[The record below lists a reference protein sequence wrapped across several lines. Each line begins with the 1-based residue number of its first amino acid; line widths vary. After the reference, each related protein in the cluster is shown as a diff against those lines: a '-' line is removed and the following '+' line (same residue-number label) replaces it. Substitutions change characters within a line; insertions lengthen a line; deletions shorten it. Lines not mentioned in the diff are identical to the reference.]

1 MKKNCF
7 YFMTYCFPHG
17 KLRLLLLPLK
27 LTVILSILTTFNAL
41 ALDLGIANS
50 SATEAQQQKVTGKV
64 LDATTNEP
72 LIGVNVAVEGTIV
85 GAITDVEG
93 NYSLVPP
100 ASSGT
105 LIFTYIG
112 YVTQRV
118 QFQGQATVDVKMT
131 SETLALEEVV
141 VVGYGTQK
149 KKDITSAIAIVDVK
163 QMAKSPVANLTT
175 ALQGVTAGVEV
186 QGNQGTPG
194 MMPTVRIRGVGSVNS
209 TDPLYVVDGV
219 PADISAVN
227 PSDVESMQVLKDA
240 ASCAIYGSR
249 GANGVVI
256 ITTKSGKSGAP
267 KVSYKGYY
275 GFEKAW
281 KTLDVLNM
289 KQWADLVYEANTA
302 GGTTAPPLATE
313 IRSAPNGPWPNWDGK
328 STDWLGALFQT
339 GAIYENSFD
348 VSGGTNSG
356 NYFFSAGQYKQD
368 GIIITT
374 PYKRYT
380 VRMNSNW
387 QTKKFKFGENITFNY
402 SRNRDEGSNG
412 GRDPLEESIKITQNI
427 PILNP
432 NVLGGYSGYN
442 ATLVGHDA
450 SNPIGSLVRN
460 QNFNFN
466 KRFVA
471 DVYGEY
477 QIFKDLVFRSTF
489 GINSTEGQ
497 NRNLVLKTDMQ
508 PKNFAN
514 TTLNE
519 SSTWSYN
526 WIAENMLTFHK
537 IFGDHDLTVMADYT
551 TEYSKTH
558 NMSAGGT
565 TLQTETNDVLSKL
578 ESGFTVGGYE
588 NEQSRISYLGRLMYS
603 YKGKYMLTANF
614 RRDGSSKFG
623 PGNKWGNFPSASLAW
638 RISDEDFIKGIS
650 ALNNLKLRASYG
662 VVGNDYPIGPYSYIS
677 GLSSGLDYDFQTTTR
692 YTGVSVNGFNNASL
706 KWETVKQADAG
717 IDIGLFKSALEITV
731 DYFDKRTI
739 DMLIPVPLPASSGNS
754 GSITKNLGS
763 ILNRGFEF
771 SATVHKNFSGLDF
784 SITGNFTTLHNE
796 VLDMGGFPITSGS
809 VEPGS
814 ATRTDKGHP
823 IGAFY
828 GYHMISVFPDQAS
841 IDAYTFNGT
850 KIQPNAKPGDI
861 KWADLTPDGVIDQND
876 RYYMGSP
883 IPTLT
888 YGLNA
893 NLAYKGFDLSL
904 FFQGVAGNKI
914 FAELVAWTQG
924 MQNNFNAGVDA
935 LRRWTP
941 TNTVTDVPRAVRNDP
956 NGNITKVSDRY
967 IKDGA
972 YSRLKN
978 VSLGYTL
985 PKSATEMLKISNLRI
1000 YVTGRNL
1007 LTFTKYPFFDPEIG
1021 SGALGT
1027 GGSVNLSRGIDNGYY
1042 PQARTMIMGIQIDF

>member
-1 MKKNCF
+1 MKQ
-7 YFMTYCFPHG
+7 
-17 KLRLLLLPLK
+17 
-27 LTVILSILTTFNAL
+27 ILTRPIPLFKTGIKNSLLIKL
-41 ALDLGIANS
+41 ALIAFMVSTLQVNATDLNS
-50 SATEAQQQKVTGKV
+50 KSDKILQQISITGTVK
-64 LDATTNEP
+64 DQDGTAMP
-72 LIGVNVAVEGTIV
+72 GVNIVVEGTTQGGMSDANGNFTISVPNANAVLVFSFV
-85 GAITDVEG
+85 GYQDMKVQVAGKTKIDVIM
-93 NYSLVPP
+93 V
-100 ASSGT
+100 SST
-105 LIFTYIG
+105 LN
-112 YVTQRV
+112 
-118 QFQGQATVDVKMT
+118 
-131 SETLALEEVV
+131 LEEVV

-149 KKDITSAIAIVDVK
+149 KKDITSAIAVVDVK

-175 ALQGVTAGVEV
+175 ALQGVTPGVEV

-194 MMPTVRIRGVGSVNS
+194 SMPTVRIRGVGSVNS

-219 PADISAVN
+219 PADIATIN

-249 GANGVVI
+249 GANGVII

-267 KVSYKGYY
+267 KVSYRGYY

-281 KTLDVLNM
+281 KTIDVLNV

-302 GGTTAPPLATE
+302 GGTTAPPLALE
-313 IRSAPNGPWPNWDGK
+313 IRNNPNGPWADWDGK
-328 STDWLGALFQT
+328 STDWLGALFQK

-348 VSGGTNSG
+348 ISGGTNNG

-387 QTKKFKFGENITFNY
+387 QAKKFRFGENITFNY
-402 SRNRDEGSNG
+402 SKNRVEGSNG

-427 PILNP
+427 TIYNP
-432 NVLGGYSGYN
+432 NVLGGYSGYD
-442 ATLVGHDA
+442 ASLVGHDA

-460 QNFNFN
+460 SNFNFN

-477 QIFKDLVFRSTF
+477 QIFKSLIFRSTF
-489 GINSTEGQ
+489 GVNSTEFQ
-497 NRNLVLKTDMQ
+497 NRNLVLKTDMT

-526 WIAENMLTFHK
+526 WIAENMLTYHK
-537 IFGDHDLTVMADYT
+537 MFGDHDLTVMADYT
-551 TEYSKTH
+551 TEYYFNHS
-558 NMSAGGT
+558 MSAGGT
-565 TLQTETNDVLSKL
+565 TLQTETNDILSKL
-578 ESGFTVGGYE
+578 ESGFTVGGGE
-588 NEQSRISYLGRLMYS
+588 SETSRISYLGRLMYS
-603 YKGKYMLTANF
+603 YKGKYLLTANI

-623 PGNKWGNFPSASLAW
+623 SGNKWGNFPSASLAW
-638 RISDEDFIKGIS
+638 RISDESFMKGIS
-650 ALNNLKLRASYG
+650 ALNNLKLRTSYG

-677 GLSSGLDYDFQTTTR
+677 GLSSGLDYDFAQNGTR

-706 KWETVKQADAG
+706 KWETVKQFDIG
-717 IDIGLFKSALEITV
+717 VDIGLFKGALEATI

-771 SATVHKNFSGLDF
+771 SATVHKNISGFDF
-784 SITGNFTTLHNE
+784 SVTGNVTTLHNE

-823 IGAFY
+823 IGSFY
-828 GYHMISVFPDQAS
+828 GYQMLGVFPDQPS

-861 KWADLTPDGVIDQND
+861 KWADLKSDGVIDQND

-888 YGLNA
+888 YGVNA

-904 FFQGVAGNKI
+904 FFQGVSGNKI

-935 LRRWTP
+935 LKRWTL

-967 IKDGA
+967 IKNGA

-978 VSLGYTL
+978 ASLGYTL
-985 PKSATEMLKISNLRI
+985 PRSVTDLLKISNVRI

-1007 LTFTKYPFFDPEIG
+1007 VTFTKYPFFDPEIG
-1021 SGALGT
+1021 SNALGT